1 MSADE
6 LATPGL
12 ALVRLL
18 QLASPALPIGSYS
31 YSQGLEWVIGAAEI
45 RDAATAEIWIGDI
58 LECVIA
64 RGEAPVAWRLLQ
76 AAQQSDWPSFMEW
89 NRWFL
94 ASRETAELRAES
106 AQTGTALYKLALE
119 LGLIDS
125 AVHLQLA
132 PAQPWTLPAA
142 YALAARGFAIEPAS
156 ALTAYLWSWLENQ
169 VLAAMKAVPLG
180 QLAGQRLLRD
190 LGGRIPSVISDA
202 KAVLDEDV
210 TTFAPGL
217 ALASSKHETQYTRL
231 FRS

>member
-1 MSADE
+1 VSADE